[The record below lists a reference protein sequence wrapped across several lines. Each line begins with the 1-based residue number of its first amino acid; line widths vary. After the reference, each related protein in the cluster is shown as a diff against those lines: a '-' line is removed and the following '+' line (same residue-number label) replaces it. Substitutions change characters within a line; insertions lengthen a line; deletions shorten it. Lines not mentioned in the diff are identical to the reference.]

1 MKNKLLFLSWQHS
14 PTGDCS
20 KDLGEKETNFSMFT
34 RLQLRDQDR
43 GDLLLFNRVLINQLC
58 DFRFDV
64 RRTWVNCSAVT
75 FC

>member
-34 RLQLRDQDR
+34 RLQLRDRDR
-43 GDLLLFNRVLINQLC
+43 EDLLSFNRVLINQLL
-58 DFRFDV
+58 FPV
-64 RRTWVNCSAVT
+64 RQTWVNCSAVT